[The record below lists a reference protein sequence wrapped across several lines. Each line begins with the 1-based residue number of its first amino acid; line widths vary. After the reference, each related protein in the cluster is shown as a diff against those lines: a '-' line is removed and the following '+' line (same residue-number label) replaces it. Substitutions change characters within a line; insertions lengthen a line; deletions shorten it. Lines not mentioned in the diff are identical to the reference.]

1 MNVHVHNRF
10 TQVQYFSINI
20 CIRVM
25 MERHHFLNLTLDYN
39 YLFLSPGKSEGGS
52 PGRDTTTLTMSPFG
66 GVAGALNVPSALF
79 SDSASRIPKS
89 DPMEGRLQVPDLN
102 FWSRWISFDLL
113 QTNYKT
119 STNKNEQISGHAA
132 LQHGANSRP
141 SSWHT
146 RRLSESSRTPFRS
159 QYRTE
164 ALRKVGSIFSVKE
177 IFIEK
182 DK

>member
-20 CIRVM
+20 FI
-25 MERHHFLNLTLDYN
+25 FS
-39 YLFLSPGKSEGGS
+39 LSPGKSEGGS

-102 FWSRWISFDLL
+102 F
-113 QTNYKT
+113 
-119 STNKNEQISGHAA
+119 
-132 LQHGANSRP
+132 
-141 SSWHT
+141 
-146 RRLSESSRTPFRS
+146 
-159 QYRTE
+159 
-164 ALRKVGSIFSVKE
+164 
-177 IFIEK
+177 
-182 DK
+182 